1 MRVLLVCMGNICRS
15 PTAAGVL
22 RQVLARSAPELHVEV
37 DSAGT
42 DAYHVGEAPDPRAIA
57 HAARRGIDLRGG
69 RARRLTPADFEHF
82 DWILCMDAAN
92 RTAARRIAA
101 GRGRAHLGLYLD
113 YATQRAE
120 REVPDPYY
128 GGPDG
133 FETVL
138 DLLEAGALEL
148 IGELRR
154 VAGSS
159 PTPPQGA

>member
-1 MRVLLVCMGNICRS
+1 MGNICRS

-22 RQVLARSAPELHVEV
+22 RQALARTAPELRVEV

-42 DAYHVGEAPDPRAIA
+42 DGYHVGEPVDPRAVR
-57 HAARRGIDLRGG
+57 HAARRGIDLRAG
-69 RARRLTPADFEHF
+69 RARQLVPTDFDRF
-82 DWILCMDAAN
+82 DWILCMDEAN
-92 RTAARRIAA
+92 RAAARRIAA
-101 GRGRAHLGLYLD
+101 GRGRARLGLYLEF
-113 YATQRAE
+113 AHAVAV

-138 DLLEAGALEL
+138 DLLEAGALAL

-154 VAGSS
+154 AASSS